1 MSYKKS
7 ISIKKASLPLGL
19 VAIGNIVNY
28 FLKINNVGIEPQ
40 DVLSVLML
48 LYGGYI
54 GIGNWIRHREK
65 NKCAKNP
72 AIPR

>member
-7 ISIKKASLPLGL
+7 ISIYKASLPIGL
-19 VAIGNIVNY
+19 VALGNIINHI
-28 FLKINNVGIEPQ
+28 LKANNIDIEPQ